1 MSQPPPFLPPGWVTQ
16 WDQNAGRNIYLE
28 SATGRTSWV
37 PPAAHPGRPTHQQGQ
52 ARMSM
57 PPIQAQAQGPPSAI
71 RNLPG
76 SAMPPPPPPP
86 QHHIPSPSQH
96 SIIGPGGT
104 PTGAT
109 TPANLAGPPPPPP
122 AQGPGSRRRAYP
134 TAHLAANSVSYSGGF
149 DPGAG
154 AGANYP
160 GQIAP
165 AEIQNQFFTPGI
177 PENNVIPPQGAP
189 QGPPTGPYGAVG
201 PYGGSTSAAAPP
213 TPYQQGQ
220 GQGQG
225 QGGAPGRPGFD
236 PTASLGAQ
244 FNSMSLAAGIPGQRG
259 NPLYTVNL
267 SGAQP
272 NPNDFERPPP
282 EIHLPPNASVT
293 AHPKSNADPSYQR
306 CTLNAIPTTAALL
319 NKSKLPLG
327 LVLTPYRS
335 VRQDDGDEPV
345 PVVTDTVIARCRRCR
360 TYINP
365 YVQFIEGGNRW
376 KCCMCNISN
385 EVPQMFDW
393 DQDNNRPADR
403 WKRPELNHAVVEFVA
418 PREYMVRPPQPP
430 VYVFLIDVSYHG
442 TNSGMVATAARTL
455 LESLDRLP
463 NEDSRTKIAI
473 IGVDT
478 SLHFFCLPARAGLE
492 SLLTRFA
499 DMFKESAVL
508 GSAMGSAL
516 QAAFKMISPI
526 GGKIICLT
534 ASLPSLGSGA
544 LKNREDPKL
553 LGTPKESSL
562 LTSASQFYKT
572 FPIDCSRSQVSVDMF
587 LFSASYTDVATLSCL
602 PRYTGG
608 QTYFYP
614 AFHASRSEDA
624 TKFSHEFAEV
634 LASPVSYEAVL
645 RLRATKGLRAT
656 AFHGNFFVRSTDL
669 LALPAVPL
677 DQSYAI
683 ECEIEETISA
693 PFVVFQAVVLHSTSY
708 GERRIRVVNLA
719 VPTTSSMSEVYSSAD
734 QVAIA
739 TLLANKAV
747 ERSIHHRLEDAR
759 DALMN
764 KLVDVFTTYKN
775 TMTSAG
781 SGASAQLS
789 IASNLSL
796 LPLLVLAL
804 LKHVGI
810 RASSQIPS
818 DLRAYAQA
826 LLTTLPTQQLI
837 PYLHPNFYSL
847 HNMPSNA
854 GTTVGRTKR
863 VPVVEQVGAGG
874 ADGVGAGAE
883 GGEEGG
889 EKKNGEA
896 NVEKQQQQQQ
906 VLATDSIPEE
916 GEGEGGEEKTRE
928 IELRPNVIFP
938 PKLNLSSERLER
950 HGLYLLEDGQN
961 IFLWVGRD
969 AVPQL
974 CLDVFDAPNY
984 AAVRGGKTTLPV
996 LENGMNVRVR
1006 EIVKAVRE
1014 GRRGVYY
1021 PNLYVVKEDGEPSL
1035 RLWALSMLLEDRFE
1049 ASPSYMQFMG
1059 QVRDKVNGGSS

>member
-1 MSQPPPFLPPGWVTQ
+1 MSLG
-16 WDQNAGRNIYLE
+16 
-28 SATGRTSWV
+28 
-37 PPAAHPGRPTHQQGQ
+37 
-52 ARMSM
+52 
-57 PPIQAQAQGPPSAI
+57 
-71 RNLPG
+71 
-76 SAMPPPPPPP
+76 
-86 QHHIPSPSQH
+86 
-96 SIIGPGGT
+96 
-104 PTGAT
+104 
-109 TPANLAGPPPPPP
+109 
-122 AQGPGSRRRAYP
+122 
-134 TAHLAANSVSYSGGF
+134 
-149 DPGAG
+149 GAG
-154 AGANYP
+154 
-160 GQIAP
+160 
-165 AEIQNQFFTPGI
+165 
-177 PENNVIPPQGAP
+177 
-189 QGPPTGPYGAVG
+189 
-201 PYGGSTSAAAPP
+201 
-213 TPYQQGQ
+213 
-220 GQGQG
+220 
-225 QGGAPGRPGFD
+225 
-236 PTASLGAQ
+236 
-244 FNSMSLAAGIPGQRG
+244 GIPGQRG
-259 NPLYTVNL
+259 NPLYTVNV

-272 NPNDFERPPP
+272 NPNDLERPPP
-282 EIHLPPNASVT
+282 EIHLPPNASLST
-293 AHPKSNADPSYQR
+293 NPKANADPSYQR
-306 CTLNAIPTTAALL
+306 STLNAIPTTAALL

-327 LVLTPYRS
+327 LILSPYRS
-335 VRQDDGDEPV
+335 VRQEEGDDPV
-345 PVVTDTVIARCRRCR
+345 PVVSDAVIARCRRCR

-365 YVQFIEGGNRW
+365 YVQFIENGNRW

-393 DQDNNRPADR
+393 DQENNRPADR
-403 WKRPELNHAVVEFVA
+403 WSRPELNHAVVEFIA

-430 VYVFLIDVSYHG
+430 VYVFLIDISYHG

-463 NEDSRTKIAI
+463 NEDNRTKVAI

-478 SLHFFCLPARAGLE
+478 SLHFFCLPPGSADAEMLVVSDLEDIFLPKPNDLLVNLAEARAGIE
-492 SLLTRFA
+492 SLLGRFA
-499 DMFKESAVL
+499 DMFKETAVV
-508 GSAMGSAL
+508 GSAMGAAL

-534 ASLPSLGSGA
+534 ASLPSVGPGA

-553 LGTPKESSL
+553 LGTAKESTL

-614 AFHASRSEDA
+614 AFHATRSEDA
-624 TKFSHEFAEV
+624 TKFTHEFGEV
-634 LASPVSYEAVL
+634 LASPISYEAVL

-683 ECEIEETISA
+683 ECEIEETITA
-693 PFVVFQAVVLHSTSY
+693 PFVVFQSVVLHSTSY

-719 VPTTSSMSEVYSSAD
+719 LPTTSSMSEVYSSAD
-734 QVAIA
+734 QVAVA

-764 KLVDVFTTYKN
+764 KLVDIFTTYKN

-789 IASNLSL
+789 IASNLAL
-796 LPLLVLAL
+796 MPLLTLAL

-837 PYLHPNFYSL
+837 PYLHANFYSL

-854 GTTVGRTKR
+854 GTTVARTKT
-863 VPVVEQVGAGG
+863 VDAALVEDGSVAAAADGEKNGTAAAAGGESSATEDGATGG
-874 ADGVGAGAE
+874 ADGAG
-883 GGEEGG
+883 
-889 EKKNGEA
+889 
-896 NVEKQQQQQQ
+896 
-906 VLATDSIPEE
+906 P
-916 GEGEGGEEKTRE
+916 KTRV
-928 IELRPNVIFP
+928 IELKPKVIFP

-961 IFLWVGRD
+961 IFLWIGRD

-974 CLDVFDAPNY
+974 TLDVFNVESY
-984 AAVRGGKTTLPV
+984 TSLRGGKTTLPV
-996 LENGMNVRVR
+996 LENPMNGRVR
-1006 EIVKAVRE
+1006 ELVKAVRE
-1014 GRRGVYY
+1014 SKRGVYY
-1021 PNLYVVKEDGEPSL
+1021 PNLYIVKEDGEPSL

-1059 QVRDKVNGGSS
+1059 QLRDRVNGGSS

>member
-1 MSQPPPFLPPGWVTQ
+1 M
-16 WDQNAGRNIYLE
+16 
-28 SATGRTSWV
+28 
-37 PPAAHPGRPTHQQGQ
+37 
-52 ARMSM
+52 
-57 PPIQAQAQGPPSAI
+57 QGPPQPGGM
-71 RNLPG
+71 RPLPG
-76 SAMPPPPPPP
+76 STMPPPQPGLQAQQLSPPPP
-86 QHHIPSPSQH
+86 
-96 SIIGPGGT
+96 IGPGG
-104 PTGAT
+104 P
-109 TPANLAGPPPPPP
+109 PANAGGPGPPP
-122 AQGPGSRRRAYP
+122 AMGPGSRRRHYP

-149 DPGAG
+149 DAGAG

-160 GQIAP
+160 GQVAP

-177 PENNVIPPQGAP
+177 PENSVAPTPGPGPGAGFTSP
-189 QGPPTGPYGAVG
+189 APAGPYGA
-201 PYGGSTSAAAPP
+201 TSAVP
-213 TPYQQGQ
+213 GR
-220 GQGQG
+220 
-225 QGGAPGRPGFD
+225 GGAPGQGPGGYD
-236 PTASLGAQ
+236 AAAALGSQ
-244 FNSMSLAAGIPGQRG
+244 FNSMNLGGAGGIPGQRG

-267 SGAQP
+267 SGSIP
-272 NPNDFERPPP
+272 NPGDLERPPP
-282 EIHLPPNASVT
+282 DIHLPPNACIST
-293 AHPKSNADPSYQR
+293 SPKANADPSYQR
-306 CTLNAIPTTAALL
+306 STLNAVPTTAALL

-327 LVLTPYRS
+327 IILSPYRS
-335 VRQDDGDEPV
+335 VRQEEGDDPV
-345 PVVTDTVIARCRRCR
+345 PVVSDTVIARCRRCR

-393 DQDNNRPADR
+393 DQENNRPADR
-403 WKRPELNHAVVEFVA
+403 WKRPELNNAVVEFIA

-430 VYVFLIDVSYHG
+430 VYVFLIDISYHG

-463 NEDSRTKIAI
+463 NEDNRTKVAI

-478 SLHFFCLPARAGLE
+478 SLHFFCLPPGSTDAEMLVVSDLDDVFLPKPNDLLVNLSEARAGIE
-492 SLLTRFA
+492 NLLGRFA
-499 DMFKESAVL
+499 DMFKDTGVV
-508 GSAMGSAL
+508 GSAMGAAF
-516 QAAFKMISPI
+516 QAAYKMVSPI
-526 GGKIICLT
+526 GGKIMCLT
-534 ASLPSLGSGA
+534 ASLPSIGPGA

-553 LGTPKESSL
+553 LGTPKESTL

-572 FPIDCSRSQVSVDMF
+572 FPIDCSRSQISVDMF
-587 LFSASYTDVATLSCL
+587 LFSAAYTDVATLACL

-624 TKFSHEFAEV
+624 TKFAHEFAEV
-634 LASPVSYEAVL
+634 LASPISYEAVL

-683 ECEIEETISA
+683 ELEIEETITA
-693 PFVVFQAVVLHSTSY
+693 PFVVLQSVVLHSTSY

-719 VPTTSSMSEVYSSAD
+719 LPTTSSMSEVYSSAD
-734 QVAIA
+734 QIAIA

-764 KLVDVFTTYKN
+764 KLVDIFTTYKN
-775 TMTSAG
+775 TMTSSG

-789 IASNLSL
+789 IASNLAV

-837 PYLHPNFYSL
+837 PYLHANFYSL

-854 GTTVGRTKR
+854 GTTVARTKE
-863 VPVVEQVGAGG
+863 VSASLLADAAGS
-874 ADGVGAGAE
+874 DAE
-883 GGEEGG
+883 TAQ
-889 EKKNGEA
+889 KNGEA
-896 NVEKQQQQQQ
+896 DTSTTT
-906 VLATDSIPEE
+906 AAE
-916 GEGEGGEEKTRE
+916 GEKGADGAEGKTRV
-928 IELRPNVIFP
+928 IELKPSVIFP

-950 HGLYLLEDGQN
+950 HGLYLIEDGQN
-961 IFLWVGRD
+961 IFLWIGRD

-974 CLDVFDAPNY
+974 TLDVFDVPSYSAL
-984 AAVRGGKTTLPV
+984 RGGKTTLPV
-996 LENGMNVRVR
+996 LDNPMNKRVR
-1006 EIVKAVRE
+1006 ELVKAVRE
-1014 GRRGVYY
+1014 GKRGVYY
-1021 PNLYVVKEDGEPSL
+1021 PNLYIVKEDGEPSL

-1049 ASPSYMQFMG
+1049 GSPSYMQFMG
-1059 QVRDKVNGGSS
+1059 QLRDKVNGGSS